1 VSQSQVLLADM
12 PVLMDELLRDSLTGV
27 DVELLPPG
35 SSIDDL
41 RHVEEDDAPP
51 IVIVVADAP
60 GPAQFERDL
69 LVPHPQTI
77 VLRVEDNGQL
87 LASRSVQVTRR
98 VHASTLIAAAL
109 IEAIQTAPSWR
120 KRFA

>member
-1 VSQSQVLLADM
+1 M
-12 PVLMDELLRDSLTGV
+12 PVLMDELLRESLGGV

-41 RHVEEDDAPP
+41 RRVEEDDAPP
-51 IVIVVADAP
+51 IVIVVGEGP